1 MINQENEQNLVYEFK
16 KNQDI
21 LFAIGDQTRQAILIT
36 LMQGL
41 QHPGMRVGEITA
53 KTHLSRPTVSH
64 HLKILKDAKIINV
77 HKEGTMNY
85 YHLDSKSRLKLLK
98 NLIDQI
104 EKIFLKCE
112 AGTIIRS
119 KGTEGENDCKN

>member
-1 MINQENEQNLVYEFK
+1 MINQGDKEKLVYEFK
-16 KNQDI
+16 ENQDI
-21 LFAIGDQTRQAILIT
+21 LFAIGNQTRQAILIT

-64 HLKILKDAKIINV
+64 HLKILKDAQIISV

-85 YHLDSKSRLKLLK
+85 YHLDSKSKLKSLK
-98 NLIDQI
+98 GLVDQI
-104 EKIFLKCE
+104 EEMFLKCE
-112 AGTIIRS
+112 SDTILYQ
-119 KGTEGENDCKN
+119 GERNGV

>member
-1 MINQENEQNLVYEFK
+1 MINQGDEENLVNKFK
-16 KNQDI
+16 ENQDI

-64 HLKILKDAKIINV
+64 HLKILKDAQIISV
-77 HKEGTMNY
+77 HKVGTMNY
-85 YHLDSKSRLKLLK
+85 YHLDSKSKLLTLK
-98 NLIDQI
+98 GLVDQI
-104 EKIFLKCE
+104 EEMFLQCKSD
-112 AGTIIRS
+112 TILYQDER
-119 KGTEGENDCKN
+119 NRV